1 MSERKGKRPRKPAPR
16 QRRTPDGG
24 KTRKEKRK

>member
-1 MSERKGKRPRKPAPR
+1 MSDKKPKRPRKPAPH

-24 KTRKEKRK
+24 KTRKESRK